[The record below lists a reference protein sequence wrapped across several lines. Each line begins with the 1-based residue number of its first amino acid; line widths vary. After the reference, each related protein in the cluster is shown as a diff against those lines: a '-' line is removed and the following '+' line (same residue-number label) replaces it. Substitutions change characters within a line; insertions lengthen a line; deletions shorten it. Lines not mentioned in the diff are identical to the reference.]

1 MFKLVELEWRKLQTR
16 KIIGEAVIYWLILM
30 ILPTIFLQFVFADTP
45 NIPLNES
52 YGAAMEI
59 MLPIQMGFLLFGA
72 SLVNHVFIEE
82 FKNRTMA
89 LSYGYPLSRRRLVM
103 AKTSFIAAAVF
114 LCTLISFVLA
124 GITTYGFDLAL
135 DFIQGVPT
143 VADLAN
149 YAVRAIINAA
159 VVALAS
165 LIPLFW
171 FGLWRRAVIPTVL
184 CAIVLMQLQNFLGWF
199 NITLNSDLLYAIF
212 SLLGLVSVY
221 LTVKFVNKLGD
232 V

>member
-1 MFKLVELEWRKLQTR
+1 MFKLMELEWRKLHTR
-16 KIIGEAVIYWLILM
+16 KVMGEAVIYWVILM
-30 ILPTIFLQFVFADTP
+30 ILPTIFLQFVFADAP
-45 NIPLNES
+45 NIPLGES

-103 AKTSFIAAAVF
+103 AKTMFIAGAVY
-114 LCTLISFVLA
+114 LCSLISFVLA

-135 DFIQGVPT
+135 DFIEGVPT
-143 VADLAN
+143 AADLAN
-149 YAVRAIINAA
+149 YALRAVVHAA

-184 CAIVLMQLQNFLGWF
+184 CAIVLMQMQNFLGWF
-199 NITLNSDLLYAIF
+199 SITLNADLLYAIM

-221 LTVKFVNKLGD
+221 LSVKFVNKLGD
-232 V
+232 L